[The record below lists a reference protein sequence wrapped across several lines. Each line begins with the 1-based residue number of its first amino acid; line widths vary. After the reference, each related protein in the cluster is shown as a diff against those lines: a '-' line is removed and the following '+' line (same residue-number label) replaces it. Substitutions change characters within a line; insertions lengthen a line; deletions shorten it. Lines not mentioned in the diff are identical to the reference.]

1 MRAILTANRLAFA
14 LLKLWRC
21 WLNIDRPIIRDN
33 ARYVADGDWE
43 LWQDEGEAV
52 G

>member
-1 MRAILTANRLAFA
+1 MRAILTTDYHWFSMLAFMRGI
-14 LLKLWRC
+14 LGD
-21 WLNIDRPIIRDN
+21 DRVIIRDN
-33 ARYVADGDWE
+33 ARYPADGDWE

>member
-1 MRAILTANRLAFA
+1 MRLTTQQLVFWFFRLCRYVFGT
-14 LLKLWRC
+14 
-21 WLNIDRPIIRDN
+21 DETIIRDN
-33 ARYVADGDWE
+33 ARFPADGDWH